1 VLEVRGLSFEL
12 CLYERRKDN
21 NMAFM
26 HFDESIEMI
35 QNLEINNY
43 KTKKLYLVD
52 TLGYVLAEDV
62 VADHNSP
69 EFPTSAMD
77 GYAIIHE
84 DMTLGTLKVGSIN
97 PAGSALKEEVIGG
110 TCIKTFTGSLMPHGA
125 DTLIPIENVE
135 VDGDE
140 IIIKEEVPQ
149 GFSVRE
155 VGENYA
161 KGQMLIPKGTKID
174 FPQIGVM
181 ASLNIAN
188 VLVYEKPTV
197 AIISTG
203 SELLELGEEQT
214 NDSQIRSSNNYILEA
229 IVNKYDGIPMQLGCI
244 KDDKASITTAISD
257 ALEKSDI
264 VVTTGGV
271 SVGDFDFVKD
281 VIYEL
286 DCDVVFKGVRVKPG
300 QHIMVARKDDKFI
313 IGLPGFAYS
322 STVTALLYL
331 VPLIEKLQQG
341 KSCLRKVKAKLAEPF
356 VKRAKKAEFTACN
369 INLMQGEY
377 YVDFKDK
384 KVGSSA
390 ILTNMLGEVAL
401 LATSEDD
408 RSKDIG
414 DEVTVLLVG

>member
-1 VLEVRGLSFEL
+1 
-12 CLYERRKDN
+12 
-21 NMAFM
+21 MFM
-26 HFDESIEMI
+26 HFDESMQMI
-35 QNLEINNY
+35 DDLEINNY

-52 TLGYVLAEDV
+52 ALGYVLAEDV
-62 VADHNSP
+62 IADHNSP

-77 GYAIIHE
+77 GYAIVHE
-84 DMTLGTLKVGSIN
+84 DMTLGRLKVGSIN
-97 PAGSALKEEVIGG
+97 PAGSVVREKVIGG
-110 TCIKTFTGSLMPHGA
+110 TCIKTFTGSLMPDGA

-135 VDGDE
+135 VEGDE
-140 IIIKEEVPQ
+140 IVIKEEVPQ

-155 VGENYA
+155 PGENYA
-161 KGQMLIPKGTKID
+161 KGQLLIPKGTKID

-229 IVNKYDGIPMQLGCI
+229 IVNKYDGLPMQLGCI

-286 DCDVVFKGVRVKPG
+286 GCDVVFKGVRVKPG

-331 VPLIEKLQQG
+331 VPIIEKLQQG
-341 KSCLRKVKAKLAEPF
+341 KCAMQKVKATLKEPF
-356 VKRAKKAEFTACN
+356 NKRAKKAEFTACN
-369 INLMQGEY
+369 VSLEEGRY
-377 YVDFKDK
+377 YVDFEGK

-390 ILTNMLGEVAL
+390 ILTNMLGDAAL
-401 LATSEDD
+401 LVTSEEDT
-408 RSKDIG
+408 SKEAG
-414 DEVTVLLVG
+414 DEVTVLLFG

>member
-1 VLEVRGLSFEL
+1 
-12 CLYERRKDN
+12 
-21 NMAFM
+21 MAFM
-26 HFDESIEMI
+26 HFDQSMQMIEDLAI
-35 QNLEINNY
+35 DNY
-43 KTKKLYLVD
+43 KTKKLPLMESQ
-52 TLGYVLAEDV
+52 GYILAEDI

-77 GYAIIHE
+77 GYAILHE
-84 DMTLGTLKVGSIN
+84 DQGLGRLKIGSIN
-97 PAGSALKEEVIGG
+97 PAGSDLKEEVRSGM
-110 TCIKTFTGSLMPHGA
+110 CIKTFTGSLMPHGA
-125 DTLIPIENVE
+125 DTLIPIENVQVE
-135 VDGDE
+135 GDE
-140 IIIKEEVPQ
+140 IIIKTEVPQ

-155 VGENYA
+155 PGENYA
-161 KGQMLIPKGTKID
+161 KGQLLIAKGTKID

-181 ASLNIAN
+181 ASLN
-188 VLVYEKPTV
+188 VTDVTVYDKPIV

-214 NDSQIRSSNNYILEA
+214 SDAQIRSSNNYILEA
-229 IVNKYDGIPMQLGCI
+229 IVKKYDGVPLQLGCI
-244 KDDKASITTAISD
+244 KDDKETITKHVSE
-257 ALEKSDI
+257 ALEKADI

-286 DCDVVFKGVRVKPG
+286 GCDVVFKGVRVKPG
-300 QHIMVARKDDKFI
+300 QHIMVARKEDKFI

-341 KSCLRKVKAKLAEPF
+341 RSVIQKVKATLKEPF

-369 INLMQGEY
+369 VSLEEGRY
-377 YVDFKDK
+377 YVDFEGK

-390 ILTNMLGEVAL
+390 ILTNMLGNAAL
-401 LATSEDD
+401 LVTSEDD
-408 RSKDIG
+408 TSKEEG
-414 DEVTVLLVG
+414 DEVSVLLFG

>member
-1 VLEVRGLSFEL
+1 
-12 CLYERRKDN
+12 
-21 NMAFM
+21 MM
-26 HFDESIEMI
+26 HFDESIQMI
-35 QNLEINNY
+35 ENLEINNY
-43 KTKKLYLVD
+43 KRKKLPLMEAQ
-52 TLGYVLAEDV
+52 GYVLAEDI

-84 DMTLGTLKVGSIN
+84 DMTLGSLKIASIN
-97 PAGSALKEEVIGG
+97 PAGSALKEEVMGG

-135 VDGDE
+135 VVGDE
-140 IIIKEEVPQ
+140 IVIKTEVPQ

-155 VGENYA
+155 PGENYA
-161 KGQMLIPKGTKID
+161 KGQLLIPKGTKID
-174 FPQIGVM
+174 FPPIGVL

-188 VLVYEKPTV
+188 IEVYEKPIV

-203 SELLELGEEQT
+203 SELLELGVEQT
-214 NDSQIRSSNNYILEA
+214 NDAQIRSSNNYILEA
-229 IVNKYDGIPMQLGCI
+229 IVKKYDGTPLQLGCI
-244 KDDKASITTAISD
+244 KDDKETITQEISD
-257 ALEKSDI
+257 ALKKSDI

-281 VIYEL
+281 VIVEL
-286 DCDVVFKGVRVKPG
+286 GCELIFKGVRVKPG

-331 VPLIEKLQQG
+331 VPLMQKLQHGTSSMQIV
-341 KSCLRKVKAKLAEPF
+341 RAKLKEPF
-356 VKRAKKAEFTACN
+356 IKRAKKAEFTACN
-369 INLMQGEY
+369 VSLLQGEY
-377 YVDFKDK
+377 YVDFKGK

-390 ILTNMLGEVAL
+390 ILTNMLGSVAL
-401 LATSEDD
+401 LVTSEDD
-408 RSKDIG
+408 SSKEVG
-414 DEVTVLLVG
+414 DEVTVLLFG

>member
-1 VLEVRGLSFEL
+1 
-12 CLYERRKDN
+12 
-21 NMAFM
+21 MAFM
-26 HFDESIEMI
+26 HFDESLEII
-35 QNLEINNY
+35 DNLEINNY

-52 TLGYVLAEDV
+52 ALGYVLAEDI

-84 DMTLGTLKVGSIN
+84 DMTLGTLKVESIN
-97 PAGSALKEEVIGG
+97 PAGSALKDEVIGG
-110 TCIKTFTGSLMPHGA
+110 TCIKTFTGSLMPEGA

-135 VDGDE
+135 VDGNE

-161 KGQMLIPKGTKID
+161 KGQQLIAKGTKID

-188 VLVYEKPTV
+188 VSVYEKPTV
-197 AIISTG
+197 AILSTG
-203 SELLELGEEQT
+203 SELLELGQEQT

-244 KDDKASITTAISD
+244 KDDKATITKEISA
-257 ALEKSDI
+257 ALDKSDI

-286 DCDVVFKGVRVKPG
+286 DCEVVFKGVRVKPG

-341 KSCLRKVKAKLAEPF
+341 TSSLRQVKATLKEAF
-356 VKRAKKAEFTACN
+356 IKRAKKAEFTACN
-369 INLMQGEY
+369 VSLVQGEY

-390 ILTNMLGEVAL
+390 ILTNMLGDVAL
-401 LATSEDD
+401 LVTSEDD
-408 RSKDIG
+408 KSKEIG
-414 DEVTVLLVG
+414 DEVSILLFG

>member
-1 VLEVRGLSFEL
+1 
-12 CLYERRKDN
+12 
-21 NMAFM
+21 MAFM

-52 TLGYVLAEDV
+52 ALGYVLAEDI

-155 VGENYA
+155 VGENYR
-161 KGQMLIPKGTKID
+161 KGQLLISKGTKID

-197 AIISTG
+197 AILSTG
-203 SELLELGEEQT
+203 SELLELGETQT

-229 IVNKYDGIPMQLGCI
+229 IVKKYDGLAMQLGCI
-244 KDDKASITTAISD
+244 KDDKENITKEVSS

-286 DCDVVFKGVRVKPG
+286 GCDIVFQGVRVKPG
-300 QHIMVARKDDKFI
+300 QHIMLARKDDKFI

-322 STVTALLYL
+322 STVTALLYV

-341 KSCLRKVKAKLAEPF
+341 KSSLRKIKAKLAEPF

-369 INLMQGEY
+369 VNLIQGEY

-390 ILTNMLGEVAL
+390 ILTNMLGNVAL

-408 RSKDIG
+408 TSKDVG
-414 DEVTVLLVG
+414 DEVTVLLLD

>member
-1 VLEVRGLSFEL
+1 
-12 CLYERRKDN
+12 
-21 NMAFM
+21 MM
-26 HFDESIEMI
+26 HFDESIEI
-35 QNLEINNY
+35 LNTLEINNY
-43 KTKKLYLVD
+43 KTKNLPLMD
-52 TLGYVLAEDV
+52 AQGYVLAEDI

-84 DMTLGTLKVGSIN
+84 DMTLGRLHIASIN
-97 PAGSALKEEVIGG
+97 PAGSALSEEVIGG

-135 VDGDE
+135 VVGDE
-140 IIIKEEVPQ
+140 IVIKTEVPQ

-155 VGENYA
+155 PGENYA
-161 KGQMLIPKGTKID
+161 KGQLLIAKGTKID

-181 ASLNIAN
+181 ASLNIAH
-188 VLVYEKPTV
+188 VTVYEKPTV

-214 NDSQIRSSNNYILEA
+214 NDAQIRSSNNYILEA
-229 IVNKYDGIPMQLGCI
+229 IVKKYDGIALQLGCI
-244 KDDKASITTAISD
+244 KDDKETITKEISE
-257 ALEKSDI
+257 ALKKSDI

-286 DCDVVFKGVRVKPG
+286 GCEVVFKGVRVKPG

-331 VPLIEKLQQG
+331 VPLIEKLQHG
-341 KSCLRKVKAKLAEPF
+341 TSSMKSVKAKLKEPF
-356 VKRAKKAEFTACN
+356 IKRAKKAEFTACN
-369 INLMQGEY
+369 VSLLQGEY
-377 YVDFKDK
+377 YVDFKGK

-390 ILTNMLGEVAL
+390 ILTNMLGNVAL
-401 LATSEDD
+401 LVTSEDD
-408 RSKDIG
+408 TSKEVG
-414 DEVTVLLVG
+414 DEVTILLFG

>member
-1 VLEVRGLSFEL
+1 
-12 CLYERRKDN
+12 
-21 NMAFM
+21 MI
-26 HFDESIEMI
+26 HFDESIQMI
-35 QNLEINNY
+35 ENLEINNY
-43 KTKKLYLVD
+43 KIKNLPLMEAQ
-52 TLGYVLAEDV
+52 GYVLAADI

-84 DMTLGTLKVGSIN
+84 DMTLGTLRVGSIN

-161 KGQMLIPKGTKID
+161 KGQLLIPKGTKID

-181 ASLNIAN
+181 ASLNIAD
-188 VLVYEKPTV
+188 VLVYEKPMV

-203 SELLELGEEQT
+203 SELLELGQEQT
-214 NDSQIRSSNNYILEA
+214 NDAQIRSSNNYILEA
-229 IVNKYDGIPMQLGCI
+229 IVKKYDGEPLQLGCI
-244 KDDKASITTAISD
+244 KDDKATITTAIAD

-281 VIYEL
+281 VIREL
-286 DCDVVFKGVRVKPG
+286 GCDVVFKGVRVKPG

-331 VPLIEKLQQG
+331 VPLIAKLQHG
-341 KSCLRKVKAKLAEPF
+341 KCNLRQVKAKLGEPF

-369 INLMQGEY
+369 VSLLQGEY
-377 YVDFKDK
+377 YVDFKGK

-390 ILTNMLGEVAL
+390 ILTNMLGDVAL
-401 LATSEDD
+401 LVTSEEDT
-408 RSKDIG
+408 SKEIG
-414 DEVTVLLVG
+414 DEVSVLLFG

>member
-1 VLEVRGLSFEL
+1 
-12 CLYERRKDN
+12 
-21 NMAFM
+21 MM

-35 QNLEINNY
+35 QNLEISNY
-43 KTKKLYLVD
+43 RTKKLYLLD
-52 TLGYVLAEDV
+52 ALGYVLAEDII
-62 VADHNSP
+62 ADHNSP

-84 DMTLGTLKVGSIN
+84 DMALGRLRVASIN

-135 VDGDE
+135 IDGND
-140 IIIKEEVPQ
+140 IVIKEEVSQ
-149 GFSVRE
+149 GFSVRDI
-155 VGENYA
+155 GENYT
-161 KGQMLIPKGTKID
+161 KGELLIPKGTKID

-181 ASLNIAN
+181 SSLNIVAP
-188 VLVYEKPTV
+188 LVYEKPTV
-197 AIISTG
+197 AILSTG
-203 SELLELGEEQT
+203 SELLELGVEQT
-214 NDSQIRSSNNYILEA
+214 NDAQIRSSNNYILEA
-229 IVNKYDGIPMQLGCI
+229 IVKKYDGNAVQLGCI
-244 KDDKASITTAISD
+244 KDDKASISSAIAE

-286 DCDVVFKGVRVKPG
+286 GCDVVFKGVRIKPG
-300 QHIMVARKDDKFI
+300 QHIMIARKGDKFI

-322 STVTALLYL
+322 ATVTALLYL
-331 VPLIEKLQQG
+331 VPLMEKLQQG
-341 KSCLRKVKAKLAEPF
+341 KSSLRKVKAILKEPF

-369 INLMQGEY
+369 ISFLQGEY
-377 YVDFKDK
+377 YADFKDK

-390 ILTNMLGEVAL
+390 ILTNMLGDVAL
-401 LATSEDD
+401 LVTSEDD
-408 RSKDIG
+408 TSKEIG
-414 DEVTVLLVG
+414 DEVSILLFG

>member
-1 VLEVRGLSFEL
+1 
-12 CLYERRKDN
+12 
-21 NMAFM
+21 MAFM
-26 HFDESIEMI
+26 HFDESLQMI
-35 QNLEINNY
+35 QDLRINNY

-52 TLGYVLAEDV
+52 ALGYVLAEDI

-149 GFSVRE
+149 GFAVRE
-155 VGENYA
+155 VGENYT

-197 AIISTG
+197 AILSTG

-229 IVNKYDGIPMQLGCI
+229 IVNKYDGVPMQLGCI
-244 KDDKASITTAISD
+244 KDDKETITEEISA

-281 VIYEL
+281 VIYEIG
-286 DCDVVFKGVRVKPG
+286 CDVVFKGVRVKPG

-341 KSCLRKVKAKLAEPF
+341 KSSLRKVNAKLAEPF

-369 INLMQGEY
+369 IKLMQGEY

-390 ILTNMLGEVAL
+390 ILTNMLGDVAL
-401 LATSEDD
+401 LFTSEDD
-408 RSKDIG
+408 TSKTVG
-414 DEVTVLLVG
+414 DEVTVLLLG

>member
-1 VLEVRGLSFEL
+1 ML
-12 CLYERRKDN
+12 
-21 NMAFM
+21 
-26 HFDESIEMI
+26 HFDESIEI
-35 QNLEINNY
+35 LKNLEIENY
-43 KTKKLYLVD
+43 RTKALYIVD
-52 TLGYVLAEDV
+52 ALGYVLAEDII
-62 VADHNSP
+62 ADHNSP
-69 EFPTSAMD
+69 ELPTSAMD

-84 DMTLGTLKVGSIN
+84 DMTLGRLRVDSIN
-97 PAGSALKEEVIGG
+97 PAGSSLKAEVIGG
-110 TCIKTFTGSLMPHGA
+110 TCIKTFTGSLMPKGA
-125 DTLIPIENVE
+125 DTLIPIENVK
-135 VDGDE
+135 VDNDE
-140 IIIKEEVPQ
+140 IVIMEEVPQ

-161 KGQMLIPKGTKID
+161 KGQLLIAKGTKID

-188 VLVYEKPTV
+188 VLVYEKPRV
-197 AIISTG
+197 AILSTG

-214 NDSQIRSSNNYILEA
+214 NDAQIRSSNNYILEA
-229 IVNKYDGIPMQLGCI
+229 IVKKYDGIPLQHGCI
-244 KDDKASITTAISD
+244 KDDKETIAKEIAV
-257 ALEKSDI
+257 ALEQSDI

-281 VIYEL
+281 VIYAL
-286 DCDVVFKGVRVKPG
+286 DCQVLFKGVHVKQG

-341 KSCLRKVKAKLAEPF
+341 KSSLHIVKAKLKESF

-369 INLMQGEY
+369 VSLLHGEY

-390 ILTNMLGEVAL
+390 ILTNMLGDVGL
-401 LATSEDD
+401 LVTTEEDTS
-408 RSKDIG
+408 KVTG
-414 DEVTVLLVG
+414 DEVNVLLFG

>member
-1 VLEVRGLSFEL
+1 
-12 CLYERRKDN
+12 
-21 NMAFM
+21 MI
-26 HFDESIEMI
+26 HFDESIQMI
-35 QNLEINNY
+35 QDLEINNY

-52 TLGYVLAEDV
+52 ALGYVLAEDI

-84 DMTLGTLKVGSIN
+84 DMALGTLRVGSIN

-135 VDGDE
+135 VSGDE
-140 IIIKEEVPQ
+140 IIIKQEVPQ

-155 VGENYA
+155 PGENYA
-161 KGQMLIPKGTKID
+161 KGQLLIAKGTKID

-181 ASLNIAN
+181 ASLNISS

-203 SELLELGEEQT
+203 SELLELGQEQT
-214 NDSQIRSSNNYILEA
+214 NDAQIRSSNNYILET
-229 IVNKYDGIPMQLGCI
+229 IVKKYDGNPLQLGCI
-244 KDDKASITTAISD
+244 KDDKTTITREISE

-281 VIYEL
+281 VIREL
-286 DCDVVFKGVRVKPG
+286 GCDVVFKGVRVKPG
-300 QHIMVARKDDKFI
+300 QHIILARKDDKFI
-313 IGLPGFAYS
+313 IALPGFAYS

-331 VPLIEKLQQG
+331 VPLIEKLQHG
-341 KSCLRKVKAKLAEPF
+341 KSSLHTVKAKLKEPF
-356 VKRAKKAEFTACN
+356 VKHTKKAEFTACN
-369 INLMQGEY
+369 VSLIQGEY
-377 YVDFKDK
+377 YVDFHGK

-390 ILTNMLGEVAL
+390 ILTNMLDDVAL
-401 LATSEDD
+401 LVTSEEDT
-408 RSKDIG
+408 SKEIG
-414 DEVTVLLVG
+414 DEVSILLFG

>member
-1 VLEVRGLSFEL
+1 MLKHMYVTIR
-12 CLYERRKDN
+12 
-21 NMAFM
+21 NMM
-26 HFDESIEMI
+26 IHFDESIEMI

-62 VADHNSP
+62 VADHSSP

-161 KGQMLIPKGTKID
+161 KGQLLIPKGTKID

-257 ALEKSDI
+257 ALDKSDI

-286 DCDVVFKGVRVKPG
+286 GCDVVFKGVRVKPG

-341 KSCLRKVKAKLAEPF
+341 KSSLCKIKAKLAEPF

-369 INLMQGEY
+369 TSLIQGEY

-401 LATSEDD
+401 LVTSEDD
-408 RSKDIG
+408 TSKEIG
-414 DEVTVLLVG
+414 DEVTVLFFG